1 MFIPEVKWGKTNDID
16 ECRKMAGMMAKDIK
30 DTFGGDLEKMT
41 SDIYEILDTAFMA
54 NKTYEDLVSYC
65 DGDTASSLLLATQ
78 SYIIVMGKIC
88 GSDIPIDAME
98 HLANAVFQ
106 TMGFWNMMSAV
117 KELAAKV
124 FAHAD
129 MKRSRKHGND

>member
-1 MFIPEVKWGKTNDID
+1 MFIPEVKWGKTNDRD
-16 ECRKMAGMMAKDIK
+16 ECRKIARTLAVELAN
-30 DTFGGDLEKMT
+30 TFGGEVDKLT
-41 SDIYEILDTAFMA
+41 NIVYEIIDTAFMV

-65 DGDTASSLLLATQ
+65 DGDTASSLLFATQ

-88 GSDIPIDAME
+88 GSDIPIDAMA
-98 HLANAVFQ
+98 HLANAVLQ
-106 TMGFWNMMSAV
+106 SMSFWNIIGTV

>member
-1 MFIPEVKWGKTNDID
+1 MFIPEVKWGKTNDRD

-54 NKTYEDLVSYC
+54 NKTYEDLVSFC
-65 DGDTASSLLLATQ
+65 GGIKETSILLATQ
-78 SYIIVMGKIC
+78 SYIVVMGKIC
-88 GSDIPIDAME
+88 GSDIPIDAMA

-106 TMGFWNMMSAV
+106 TMGFWSIIGTV

-124 FAHAD
+124 FVHAD
-129 MKRSRKHGND
+129 MKRSRNHGND